1 MGERRPPR
9 PGDPGVT
16 LAAAILVAALLV
28 GWRRSGRARKGES
41 EGLLRCLRRSRGVP
55 RSPRRGRGRGRR
67 RAVVT
72 VVTLM
77 TGLVLFALPASAAPL
92 DCKAPPDPD
101 RPGTGLVGSLDPA
114 PLGVGAPGSVYHEV
128 GYAGQIWWTYD
139 LGCGPGAA
147 RDPAAATDTW
157 LGNQFFN
164 LAKLVVGG
172 VNWAHYLIE
181 QGSGLLQPLDGIVQ
195 AGTAA
200 MYNAVFT
207 TWIGVAL
214 IVLAAILL
222 VLAMRGDLSRQAQR
236 AGIAVI
242 ALAVAAAAYAAPV
255 RWSSVLDGVLLDGVT
270 AMQRGFLS
278 QVGVGDANTLP
289 TVLTDQVVYNNWLR
303 GEFGSADV
311 PQARDMGRELLRA
324 QTFTKQE
331 IADGQDNQATADA
344 KKQAFTSVAD
354 RAGDRYS
361 YFQGRQG
368 SRTGAGMLALIQA
381 VCIGLFQL
389 MSKLLI
395 LVSMLIIRLL
405 VMIAP
410 ALAVVALLKPEVLP
424 ATLRIGGAAL
434 VNTLLVGAMAGLHS
448 LMVIALFRPG
458 AGVDTWLALLV
469 TGVVTIVLWALARPF
484 RRLAAMVSLTRDQ
497 MSGVLPPAGGGM
509 FSRFLPR
516 APARQ
521 DDWWS
526 ERRDAA
532 GGGDGWRPEGSTP
545 SRTDP
550 TVAATSVADPAAP
563 VRVDSERVGARAGSG
578 PGHAADPAAALA
590 SRSAAQRALPRGAG
604 AVPGGSPRGDRDA
617 TPARAQISD
626 ADRSLYRSVAAR
638 TGEAGGQGG
647 PGRPVAAELVD
658 GAPVYRIYRPSR
670 PIGAGSSRRSTR
682 TAPAPRSAGEGGAG
696 ADPD

>member
-1 MGERRPPR
+1 MTL
-9 PGDPGVT
+9 VVAI
-16 LAAAILVAALLV
+16 LAAALVV
-28 GWRRSGRARKGES
+28 GWRRSQ
-41 EGLLRCLRRSRGVP
+41 
-55 RSPRRGRGRGRR
+55 RGREKRTARPEARRGRR
-67 RAVVT
+67 RALVT
-72 VVTLM
+72 VVTLV
-77 TGLVLFALPASAAPL
+77 TGLVLVGLPASAAPL
-92 DCKAPPDPD
+92 DCKAAPDPD

-114 PLGVGAPGSVYHEV
+114 PLGVGAPGSVYNEV

-139 LGCGPGAA
+139 LGCGPGGA

-172 VNWAHYLIE
+172 VNWSHYLIE
-181 QGSGLLQPLDGIVQ
+181 QGSGLLSPLDGIVQ
-195 AGTAA
+195 AGTQA
-200 MYNAVFT
+200 MYGAVFS
-207 TWIGVAL
+207 TWVGLAL

-242 ALAVAAAAYAAPV
+242 ALAIAAAAYAAPV
-255 RWSSVLDGVLLDGVT
+255 RWSSMLDGVLLDGVT

-289 TVLTDQVVYNNWLR
+289 TVLTDQIVYNNWLR
-303 GEFGSADV
+303 GQFGAADV

-331 IADGQDNQATADA
+331 VADGQDGQAQADA
-344 KKQAFTSVAD
+344 KKQQYTGVAD
-354 RAGDRYS
+354 RVGDRYS

-368 SRTGAGMLALIQA
+368 SRTGAGVLALIQA

-405 VMIAP
+405 VMVAP
-410 ALAVVALLKPEVLP
+410 ALALLALLKPEVLP
-424 ATLRIGGAAL
+424 ATLRVGGAAL

-458 AGVDTWLALLV
+458 AGVNTWLALLV
-469 TGVVTIVLWALARPF
+469 TGVVTIVMWALARPF

-497 MSGVLPPAGGGM
+497 MSGVLPPAGGGAL
-509 FSRFLPR
+509 SRFLPGS
-516 APARQ
+516 PSRQ
-521 DDWWS
+521 DDWWT
-526 ERRDAA
+526 ERRGTGGA
-532 GGGDGWRPEGSTP
+532 GGDVWRPEGTTP
-545 SRTDP
+545 SRT
-550 TVAATSVADPAAP
+550 AASTEGTGTDIAAP
-563 VRVDSERVGARAGSG
+563 GPMRVDSERVGST

-590 SRSAAQRALPRGAG
+590 ARRAAQRALPGGAVTP
-604 AVPGGSPRGDRDA
+604 VPGGPPRGDRDA
-617 TPARAQISD
+617 TPARAAVSD
-626 ADRSLYRSVAAR
+626 ADRSLYRSVAAAR
-638 TGEAGGQGG
+638 PDAAGDAGG
-647 PGRPVAAELVD
+647 PRRPVQAELVD

-670 PIGAGSSRRSTR
+670 PVGAGYSTRSSRT
-682 TAPAPRSAGEGGAG
+682 PRATGEGGAR

>member
-1 MGERRPPR
+1 MTLA
-9 PGDPGVT
+9 VVV
-16 LAAAILVAALLV
+16 LAAALVV
-28 GWRRSGRARKGES
+28 GWRRSLRAPARGGS
-41 EGLLRCLRRSRGVP
+41 EGLLRRLRRSRGVP
-55 RSPRRGRGRGRR
+55 RSTSPAPHGRS
-67 RAVVT
+67 RAVT
-72 VVTLM
+72 VVVAM
-77 TGLVLFALPASAAPL
+77 VTGLVLVGLPASAAPL

-114 PLGVGAPGSVYHEV
+114 PLGVGAPGSVYAEV

-172 VNWAHYLIE
+172 VNWSHYLIE
-181 QGSGLLQPLDGIVQ
+181 QGSGLLAPLDGIVQ
-195 AGTAA
+195 AGTSA
-200 MYNAVFT
+200 MYDAVFT
-207 TWIGVAL
+207 TWVGLAL

-236 AGIAVI
+236 GGIAVI

-255 RWSSVLDGVLLDGVT
+255 RWSSMLDGVLLDGVT

-289 TVLTDQVVYNNWLR
+289 TVLTDQIVYNNWLR
-303 GEFGSADV
+303 GQFGSADV
-311 PQARDMGRELLRA
+311 PQARDLGRELLRA

-331 IADGQDNQATADA
+331 IADGQDTQATADA
-344 KKQAFTSVAD
+344 KKQQYTSVAE
-354 RAGDRYS
+354 RVGDRYS

-368 SRTGAGMLALIQA
+368 SRTGAGVLAFVQA

-389 MSKLLI
+389 MSKLLV

-405 VMIAP
+405 VMVAP

-424 ATLRIGGAAL
+424 ATLRVGGAAL

-458 AGVDTWLALLV
+458 SGVGTWLALLV
-469 TGVVTIVLWALARPF
+469 TGVVTVVLWAVARPF

-497 MSGVLPPAGGGM
+497 MSGVLPPAGGGVL
-509 FSRFLPR
+509 SRFLPR
-516 APARQ
+516 GSDRQ
-521 DDWWS
+521 DDWWN
-526 ERRDAA
+526 ERRTAA
-532 GGGDGWRPEGSTP
+532 TRGGDGWRPEGSAPT
-545 SRTDP
+545 RTDASP
-550 TVAATSVADPAAP
+550 AGADGTGGP
-563 VRVDSERVGARAGSG
+563 VRVDSERVGGAPS
-578 PGHAADPAAALA
+578 HDADPAAALA
-590 SRSAAQRALPRGAG
+590 ARSAAQRALPRGGG
-604 AVPGGSPRGDRDA
+604 AVPGTTPRGDRDA

-638 TGEAGGQGG
+638 TSEAGGPGG
-647 PGRPVAAELVD
+647 PRRPVQAELVD

-670 PIGAGSSRRSTR
+670 PIGAGSSGRSRRSPR
-682 TAPAPRSAGEGGAG
+682 PAEGGAG

>member
-1 MGERRPPR
+1 MS
-9 PGDPGVT
+9 
-16 LAAAILVAALLV
+16 LI
-28 GWRRSGRARKGES
+28 
-41 EGLLRCLRRSRGVP
+41 
-55 RSPRRGRGRGRR
+55 
-67 RAVVT
+67 
-72 VVTLM
+72 

-181 QGSGLLQPLDGIVQ
+181 RGSGLLQPLDGIVQ

-207 TWIGVAL
+207 TWVGLAL
-214 IVLAAILL
+214 IVLAAIML

-289 TVLTDQVVYNNWLR
+289 TVLTDQIVYNNWLR

-344 KKQAFTSVAD
+344 KKQQFTAVAD

-424 ATLRIGGAAL
+424 ATLRVGGAAL

-458 AGVDTWLALLV
+458 SGVDTWLGLLV

-484 RRLAAMVSLTRDQ
+484 RRLEAMVSLTRDQ
-497 MSGVLPPAGGGM
+497 MSGVLPPAGSGM

-516 APARQ
+516 SPARQ

-532 GGGDGWRPEGSTP
+532 GGGGDGWRPEGSTP

-550 TVAATSVADPAAP
+550 TVAAAAGADPAAP
-563 VRVDSERVGARAGSG
+563 VRVDSERVGTRAGST
-578 PGHAADPAAALA
+578 PGHDADPAAALA
-590 SRSAAQRALPRGAG
+590 ARTAAQRALPRGAG
-604 AVPGGSPRGDRDA
+604 AVPGGAPRGDRDP

-626 ADRSLYRSVAAR
+626 ADRSLYRSVAAQ
-638 TGEAGGQGG
+638 TGEAGG
-647 PGRPVAAELVD
+647 PRRPVQAELVD

-670 PIGAGSSRRSTR
+670 PIGAGSSTRSSR
-682 TAPAPRSAGEGGAG
+682 SRPAPRPAGEGGAG

>member
-1 MGERRPPR
+1 M
-9 PGDPGVT
+9 V
-16 LAAAILVAALLV
+16 
-28 GWRRSGRARKGES
+28 
-41 EGLLRCLRRSRGVP
+41 
-55 RSPRRGRGRGRR
+55 
-67 RAVVT
+67 
-72 VVTLM
+72 
-77 TGLVLFALPASAAPL
+77 TGLVLVGLPASAAPL

-114 PLGVGAPGSVYHEV
+114 PFGVGAPGSVYAEV

-139 LGCGPGAA
+139 LGCGPGGA

-172 VNWAHYLIE
+172 VNWSHYLIE
-181 QGSGLLQPLDGIVQ
+181 QGSGLLAPLDGIVQ
-195 AGTAA
+195 AGTSA
-200 MYNAVFT
+200 MYDAVFT
-207 TWIGVAL
+207 TWVGLAL

-236 AGIAVI
+236 GAIAVI
-242 ALAVAAAAYAAPV
+242 ALAIAAAAYAAPV
-255 RWSSVLDGVLLDGVT
+255 RWSSMLDGVLLDGVT

-289 TVLTDQVVYNNWLR
+289 TVLTDQIVYNNWLR

-331 IADGQDNQATADA
+331 IADGQDTQATADA
-344 KKQAFTSVAD
+344 KKQQYTSVAD

-368 SRTGAGMLALIQA
+368 SRTGAGVLAFIQA

-389 MSKLLI
+389 MSKLLV

-405 VMIAP
+405 VMVAP

-424 ATLRIGGAAL
+424 ATLRVGGAAL

-458 AGVDTWLALLV
+458 SGVDTWLALLV
-469 TGVVTIVLWALARPF
+469 TGVVTVVLWAVARPF

-497 MSGVLPPAGGGM
+497 MSGVLPPAGGGVL
-509 FSRFLPR
+509 SRFLPR
-516 APARQ
+516 GSDRQ

-526 ERRDAA
+526 ERRSAA
-532 GGGDGWRPEGSTP
+532 TGGGGWRPESSAP
-545 SRTDP
+545 SRTD
-550 TVAATSVADPAAP
+550 ASPAAVDAPGGP
-563 VRVDSERVGARAGSG
+563 VRVDSERVGAGGAPS
-578 PGHAADPAAALA
+578 HDADPAAALA
-590 SRSAAQRALPRGAG
+590 ARSAAQRALPRGAG
-604 AVPGGSPRGDRDA
+604 AVPGQTPRGDRDA
-617 TPARAQISD
+617 TPARAQIND

-638 TGEAGGQGG
+638 TGEPGAGGLGG
-647 PGRPVAAELVD
+647 PRSPVQAELVD

-670 PIGAGSSRRSTR
+670 PVGAGSSGRSR
-682 TAPAPRSAGEGGAG
+682 SSPRPAPGGTG